1 MIQLH
6 TDCLVFETADGAVAC
21 SAKTVAIEL
30 AGEMAG
36 KLDPQLLQD
45 ASAAVLHYFK
55 AELGRDHVSVGEFA
69 EALVK
74 VLRSLGVHVVVE
86 ESSVQTLPAAN
97 MDGQPAVP
105 GEAAV
110 AAGKILESD
119 LAVLAVECGQC
130 YELLFFSRLKEEMT
144 SRLRETPRLLR
155 FVGLRPCA
163 KLLAGTSRWT
173 PKCEQLSDQIVAF
186 LRDCMQEQAFSGGC
200 ALVVL

>member
-36 KLDPQLLQD
+36 RLDPQLLQD

-55 AELGRDHVSVGEFA
+55 AELGRDHVSVAEFA

-86 ESSVQTLPAAN
+86 EGSVQALPAATS
-97 MDGQPAVP
+97 DGQPQPA
-105 GEAAV
+105 GEGIAEE
-110 AAGKILESD
+110 GKILESD

-130 YELLFFSRLKEEMT
+130 YELLFFRRLKEEMT
-144 SRLRETPRLLR
+144 SRLRETPKLLR

-163 KLLAGTSRWT
+163 KLLAGSSRWT
-173 PKCEQLSDQIVAF
+173 PRCEELSDQIVAF
-186 LRDCMQEQAFSGGC
+186 LRDCMQEEAFSGRC

>member
-74 VLRSLGVHVVVE
+74 VLRGLGVHVVVE
-86 ESSVQTLPAAN
+86 ESSVQTLPANPDA
-97 MDGQPAVP
+97 QPADAPV
-105 GEAAV
+105 ETE
-110 AAGKILESD
+110 GKILESD
-119 LAVLAVECGQC
+119 LSVLAVECGQC
-130 YELLFFSRLKEEMT
+130 YELLFFRRLKEEMT

-163 KLLAGTSRWT
+163 KMLAGTSRWT
-173 PKCEQLSDQIVAF
+173 PKCEELSDQIVAF
-186 LRDCMQEQAFSGGC
+186 LRDCMQEEAFSGRC